1 MAFHAMLTSLAQ
13 KHNIAHLLVPVDRR
27 VVSAAVATE
36 LSENPAAAIE
46 HTSTKLGG
54 TIPFTAQM
62 DHAVKATLKAPMRLT
77 LLRHTDTRHSE
88 AAPSTSFFCFI
99 MQMCYATGILGP
111 HYLQDSILDAFAVS
125 VAQVSPLHQCHL
137 CWALRTCYF
146 LLHSLALRAHAVQSL
161 DLLIF

>member
-36 LSENPAAAIE
+36 LSENPAAAIV

-62 DHAVKATLKAPMRLT
+62 DHAVKAILKAPMGLT
-77 LLRHTDTRHSE
+77 PPVS
-88 AAPSTSFFCFI
+88 SV
-99 MQMCYATGILGP
+99 LGP
-111 HYLQDSILDAFAVS
+111 KNLLLPASLPRS
-125 VAQVSPLHQCHL
+125 EG
-137 CWALRTCYF
+137 TCCPI
-146 LLHSLALRAHAVQSL
+146 R
-161 DLLIF
+161 

>member
-62 DHAVKATLKAPMRLT
+62 DHAVKAILKAPMRLT
-77 LLRHTDTRHSE
+77 LLRHTDTRRQRPVHHS
-88 AAPSTSFFCFI
+88 SVLLCKCV
-99 MQMCYATGILGP
+99 MQLV
-111 HYLQDSILDAFAVS
+111 F
-125 VAQVSPLHQCHL
+125 
-137 CWALRTCYF
+137 
-146 LLHSLALRAHAVQSL
+146 
-161 DLLIF
+161 